1 MTQSRDVKEIGSSPS
16 KGRYQAHNSTGGP
29 TESPQPTKR
38 NCLHEPLVKSANTV
52 EPKMSDNSGK
62 DQSRCADWDV
72 EVKNGAK
79 LSLNATKT
87 SKDVQNRAQS

>member
-1 MTQSRDVKEIGSSPS
+1 
-16 KGRYQAHNSTGGP
+16 
-29 TESPQPTKR
+29 
-38 NCLHEPLVKSANTV
+38 
-52 EPKMSDNSGK
+52 MSDNSGK

-72 EVKNGAK
+72 EVNNGAK